1 MIQMAHRVHGLG
13 TTIFQEMSVLARQHN
28 AVDLGQGYPN
38 FAAPDFIKQA
48 AIAAINNDIN
58 QYAPSNGRA
67 SLRHALAA
75 KVQRQYGLE
84 IDPDSQI
91 NVVVGAT
98 EAIFAVV
105 LGLVNPGDEVIVIE
119 PFYDSYV
126 PAIQFAG
133 GIPRYYTLRQPDWAI
148 DADELAALFNDKT
161 KLIILNTPH
170 NPTGKVFTLA
180 ELTLIANLCQAHN
193 VIAMSDEVYEHI
205 VFDGRQH
212 IPLITLPSM
221 AERTVM
227 VSSLGK
233 TFSVTGWKVGW
244 AIATPNL
251 STAVF
256 RAHQFMTYCGAAP
269 LQEAAATAMAMP
281 DEYFAQLAQDYQT
294 KRNFLMEILQTA
306 GLTPIQPTGTYFVMA
321 DISHLGFADDVA
333 FCRHLTTEVGVT
345 AIPPSSFYHN
355 PADGAG
361 LARFAFCKSQ
371 AILEEAAVRLQKL

>member
-1 MIQMAHRVHGLG
+1 MTQMAHRVRGLG
-13 TTIFQEMSVLARQHN
+13 TTIFQEMSVLAKQYN
-28 AVDLGQGYPN
+28 AVDLGQGSPN

-58 QYAPSNGRA
+58 QYAPGSGRA

-75 KVQRQYGLE
+75 KVQHQYGLE

-105 LGLVNPGDEVIVIE
+105 LGLVNPGDEVIVLE

-133 GIPRYYTLRQPDWAI
+133 GVPRYYTLRQPDWAI
-148 DADELAALFNDKT
+148 DAAELTALFNDKT

-170 NPTGKVFTLA
+170 NPTGKVFTPA
-180 ELTLIANLCQAHN
+180 ELTLIADLCQTHD
-193 VIAMSDEVYEHI
+193 VIALSDEVYEHI

-212 IPLITLPSM
+212 IPLITLPGM

-233 TFSVTGWKVGW
+233 TFSNRSDPKGFLALHDEALRSKT
-244 AIATPNL
+244 
-251 STAVF
+251 F
-256 RAHQFMTYCGAAP
+256 RVSVAP
-269 LQEAAATAMAMP
+269 
-281 DEYFAQLAQDYQT
+281 
-294 KRNFLMEILQTA
+294 
-306 GLTPIQPTGTYFVMA
+306 
-321 DISHLGFADDVA
+321 
-333 FCRHLTTEVGVT
+333 
-345 AIPPSSFYHN
+345 
-355 PADGAG
+355 
-361 LARFAFCKSQ
+361 
-371 AILEEAAVRLQKL
+371 